1 MAHKNNKYPN
11 GYVPKI
17 KYWASQLNNPKFCTC
32 HVLNKIEYF
41 TTKEQIRLRAI
52 ELREQRDGEEG
63 LRYIG
68 G

>member
-1 MAHKNNKYPN
+1 MAKSNKYPN

-17 KYWASQLNNPKFCTC
+17 KYWASQLNNPKFTNTYI
-32 HVLNKIEYF
+32 LNKIDYF
-41 TTKEQIRLRAI
+41 TTKEQIRLRRL
-52 ELREQRDGEEG
+52 ELMEQRDGEEG